1 MTAARTYR
9 IGEVHRLLRDE
20 FPELELSKIRYY
32 EDQGLV
38 QPKRTKSKYRVFVSS
53 DIDVLREALRL
64 RARNVALPDIR
75 RRLVDRGLIAPETP
89 PANGP
94 AARAAR
100 SIQANAVTARIPD
113 AAVTLSP
120 APAPSTEVVAPPQ
133 LSVVSTEMY
142 ATSEFVAASC
152 LSERQINDLQAQ
164 GFLEPEIVNE
174 RLTYSSLD
182 LVVAQ
187 RAGVLMAQG
196 VAVRQLTPLRRLVQL
211 ELDFVRDITVPLQ
224 NLPQSERKLQVSR
237 VATEVAALRHA
248 VYSAT
253 ITKHS

>member
-64 RARNVALPDIR
+64 RARNIALPDVR
-75 RRLVDRGLIAPETP
+75 RRLVDRGLIASETP

-100 SIQANAVTARIPD
+100 TVQANVVTARIPD
-113 AAVTLSP
+113 AVVTL
-120 APAPSTEVVAPPQ
+120 APVAALSTGVEAPPQ
-133 LSVVSTEMY
+133 LSVVSTETY
-142 ATSEFVAASC
+142 ATSEFVAASG
-152 LSERQINDLQAQ
+152 LSERQVNDLQAQ
-164 GFLEPEIVNE
+164 GFLEPEIANE

-187 RAGVLMAQG
+187 RAGVLLAQG

-224 NLPQSERKLQVSR
+224 GLQKSERERQVTR
-237 VATEVAALRHA
+237 VAAEVAALRHA
-248 VYSAT
+248 VYSASV
-253 ITKHS
+253 TKHS